1 MSDTTTTTT
10 GASSAAS
17 TAGATARARGIPGPR
32 GAARPGMLRVGVSR
46 IGYETK
52 GYFRS
57 PDAVFFTFLFPL
69 IMLGIFTA
77 AFSSAGD
84 IQPGPGAEGVSVGA
98 YYLPGMLAAGMLLSG
113 VQNLAV
119 DIAGEKGDG
128 TLKRLGGTPLSP
140 VSYFIGKIG
149 QVFVTGVLQ
158 AALLLL
164 VAATVLGIAL
174 PTTTEAWMTFAWV
187 FVLGITTSALLG
199 IALSAVPRSSKSAT
213 AVVIPIVLVLQFISG
228 VYLQFSQLPEWMQN
242 IASVFPLKWMAQGMR
257 AVFLPDDFKVLEQHG
272 EWDLGWVAVA
282 LLAWLVIGLVLSR
295 LTFRWIRRDA

>member
-10 GASSAAS
+10 GPSSPTS
-17 TAGATARARGIPGPR
+17 TAGATARALAIPGPR
-32 GAARPGMLRVGVSR
+32 GASRPGMLRVGVSR

-84 IQPGPGAEGVSVGA
+84 ITPGPGAEGVSVGA

-149 QVFVTGVLQ
+149 QV
-158 AALLLL
+158 
-164 VAATVLGIAL
+164 
-174 PTTTEAWMTFAWV
+174 
-187 FVLGITTSALLG
+187 
-199 IALSAVPRSSKSAT
+199 LSL
-213 AVVIPIVLVLQFISG
+213 IHI
-228 VYLQFSQLPEWMQN
+228 
-242 IASVFPLKWMAQGMR
+242 
-257 AVFLPDDFKVLEQHG
+257 
-272 EWDLGWVAVA
+272 
-282 LLAWLVIGLVLSR
+282 
-295 LTFRWIRRDA
+295 